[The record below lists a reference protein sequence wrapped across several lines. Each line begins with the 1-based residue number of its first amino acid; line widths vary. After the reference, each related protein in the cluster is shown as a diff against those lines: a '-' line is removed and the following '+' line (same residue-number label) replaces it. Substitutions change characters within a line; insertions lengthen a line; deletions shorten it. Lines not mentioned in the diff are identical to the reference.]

1 MKLLLFAPRM
11 APLAHIHTYVD
22 NKASQVWANRGSSK
36 TDLYVGLILRK
47 LSLAESRKHI
57 YTFVGRVPGEDK
69 KMADAALRFTHL
81 PNRKFLSHFRTHSP
95 QSKPWILPP
104 LPSVCRQQL
113 TTMLHNMQS
122 RRVSPQPSSRRTP
135 SPGSNSDAT
144 AAGYK
149 FPPTSKA
156 LKTPFLSSRFLP
168 VMSILYLYLRKGYLS
183 RINWTSNT
191 SARSVKYSHRWGP
204 TTQATTAWGNSNFGL
219 DVI

>member
-156 LKTPFLSSRFLP
+156 LKTPFLSSRFFRSCP
-168 VMSILYLYLRKGYLS
+168 YCTSTCARATYQESIGRAIPPLDRS
-183 RINWTSNT
+183 NIRIGG
-191 SARSVKYSHRWGP
+191 GP
-204 TTQATTAWGNSNFGL
+204 RPRPQPHGETR
-219 DVI
+219 I